1 MDALAHIATP
11 EFAMAFVITFIAA
24 TLQSTVG
31 FGFALLSVPLLSLL
45 DPIFAPVPQ
54 LIVFLPLTIG
64 IVLREWRAVEPR
76 STAWIFAGRIPGA
89 FVGVALLKLLSAP
102 ALDVLM
108 SLMVLIGVAV
118 VMSSTTFRRTRWS
131 EFVAGGASGIMA
143 MVSAIGGPPIALLYR
158 NDTGLTVRAN
168 LGLVFAIGVCI
179 TIAVRTGADEVSL
192 DEVVVGLA
200 LIPAVL
206 MGLRASR
213 GLLPRVEG
221 TGLRN
226 AIVVV
231 AGAAALM
238 LIVRGVLNW

>member
-11 EFAMAFVITFIAA
+11 EFALAFVITFIAA

-45 DPIFAPVPQ
+45 NPIFAPVPQ
-54 LIVFLPLTIG
+54 LIVVFPLT
-64 IVLREWRAVEPR
+64 VAMVVREWRAVEPR

-89 FVGVALLKLLSAP
+89 FVGVGLLKLLSAP

-108 SLMVLIGVAV
+108 SVMVLVGVALV
-118 VMSSTTFRRTRWS
+118 VSSATFRRTNWS
-131 EFVAGGASGIMA
+131 EFVAGGASGVMG
-143 MVSAIGGPPIALLYR
+143 MVSAIGGPPVALLYR
-158 NDTGLTVRAN
+158 NDTGPTVRAN

-179 TIAVRTGADEVSL
+179 TIAVRTGAGEVSL
-192 DEVVVGLA
+192 DEVVIGLA
-200 LIPAVL
+200 FIPAVL
-206 MGLRASR
+206 LGLRASR

-221 TGLRN
+221 PGLRN

-238 LIVRGVLNW
+238 LLVRGALNW

>member
-1 MDALAHIATP
+1 MEALAHIVTP
-11 EFAMAFVITFIAA
+11 EFAVAFVITFIAA

-45 DPIFAPVPQ
+45 NPIFAPVPQ
-54 LIVFLPLTIG
+54 LIVVLPLTIAM
-64 IVLREWRAVEPR
+64 VVREWGAVEPR
-76 STAWIFAGRIPGA
+76 STVWIFAGRIPGA
-89 FVGVALLKLLSAP
+89 FLGVALLKLLSTP

-108 SLMVLIGVAV
+108 SFMVLIGVALV
-118 VMSSTTFRRTRWS
+118 VGSATFRRTPWS
-131 EFVAGGASGIMA
+131 EFAAGTASGTMG
-143 MVSAIGGPPIALLYR
+143 MVSAIGGPPVALLYR
-158 NDTGLTVRAN
+158 NDTGPTVRAN

-179 TIAVRTGADEVSL
+179 TITVRTGAGEVSL
-192 DEVVVGLA
+192 SEVAVGLA
-200 LIPAVL
+200 LLPAVL

-226 AIVVV
+226 AIVII

-238 LIVRGVLNW
+238 LFVRGVLNW

>member
-11 EFAMAFVITFIAA
+11 EFAIAFVITFIAA

-54 LIVFLPLTIG
+54 LIVVFPLTVA
-64 IVLREWRAVEPR
+64 IVVREWRAVELR
-76 STAWIFAGRIPGA
+76 STVWIFAGRIPGA
-89 FVGVALLKLLSAP
+89 FVGVALLKLLSTA

-108 SLMVLIGVAV
+108 SLMVLIGVALV
-118 VMSSTTFRRTRWS
+118 VSSATFRRTRWS
-131 EFVAGGASGIMA
+131 ELVAGGASGIMG

-158 NDTGLTVRAN
+158 NDTGPTVRAN

-179 TIAVRTGADEVSL
+179 TLTVRAGAGEVSL
-192 DEVVVGLA
+192 NEVVVGIA
-200 LIPAVL
+200 FIPAVL

-221 TGLRN
+221 RGLRN
-226 AIVVV
+226 AIVIV

-238 LIVRGVLNW
+238 LLVRGMLNW

>member
-1 MDALAHIATP
+1 MESLAHIATP
-11 EFAMAFVITFIAA
+11 EFAAAFVITFIAA

-45 DPIFAPVPQ
+45 NPIFAPVPQ
-54 LIVFLPLTIG
+54 LIVVLPLTIAM
-64 IVLREWRAVEPR
+64 VVREWGAVEPR
-76 STAWIFAGRIPGA
+76 STVWIFAGRIPGA
-89 FVGVALLKLLSAP
+89 FLGVALLKLLSTP

-108 SLMVLIGVAV
+108 SFMVLIGVALV
-118 VMSSTTFRRTRWS
+118 VGSATFRRTPWS
-131 EFVAGGASGIMA
+131 EFAAGTASGTMG
-143 MVSAIGGPPIALLYR
+143 MVSAIGGPPVALLYR
-158 NDTGLTVRAN
+158 NDTGPTVRAN

-179 TIAVRTGADEVSL
+179 TITVRTGAGEVSL
-192 DEVVVGLA
+192 NEVAVGLA
-200 LIPAVL
+200 LLPAVL

-226 AIVVV
+226 AIVII

-238 LIVRGVLNW
+238 LFVRGVLNW